1 MTSII
6 NSSNSN
12 SALINTINASDSKH
26 NPNVYSTKKIYPAAA
41 TTYVTTTKSSG
52 SVGANQTMVFDL
64 MKYGIAQQMLLV
76 YSKSGAAST
85 VGALDFLDVIDRVE
99 LLSSSKVIDTLTKYD
114 LLSQFSNLDSSQ
126 FNIVNK
132 SLLAVRGA
140 NTQNTHKFV
149 VPLVFG
155 FFKDINTNLNL
166 QFNEPM
172 SVRVRWGA
180 NIKNG
185 TAGPAGGLAIE
196 ETGVYLKLR
205 YKAYNES
212 DFSEILTENYNEPEL
227 NQMSTGFYDENAS
240 TKDLTAAANGDL
252 VRMDLTQPGVKVELK
267 NTDCVND
274 FYISVR
280 QNDSYGVSPIVAT
293 GPYQPVQI
301 NRIRFTASGQEIF
314 DMEGEELFYSKLC
327 VNGFSILTNTVSDL
341 QNVVKIQTGLWEYA
355 GGGTQSN
362 TLSLRELN
370 NPIIEVWFQD
380 TFAVAGTRNYDV
392 VVVEDAVKI
401 YSTTSATGRVM
412 TSLSN

>member
-26 NPNVYSTKKIYPAAA
+26 NPNVYSTKKIYPAAD

-76 YSKSGAAST
+76 YSKDGAGSTISGF
-85 VGALDFLDVIDRVE
+85 DFLDVIDRVE

-114 LLSQFSNLDSSQ
+114 LLAQFSNLDTSQ

-132 SLLAVRGA
+132 SVISNRGA
-140 NTQNTHKFV
+140 PNDGKHKFV

-180 NIKNG
+180 NIKQSLVG
-185 TAGPAGGLAIE
+185 AVTIPDE
-196 ETGVYLKLR
+196 SVYLKLR

-227 NQMSTGFYDENAS
+227 NQMSTGYYDENAS
-240 TKDLTAAANGDL
+240 QKKLTATADGEL
-252 VRMDLTQPGVKVELK
+252 VKMDLKQPGVKVELK

-274 FYISVR
+274 FYVLVR
-280 QNDSYGVSPIVAT
+280 RTDAYGAEIEAT
-293 GPYQPVQI
+293 GAY
-301 NRIRFTASGQEIF
+301 
-314 DMEGEELFYSKLC
+314 
-327 VNGFSILTNTVSDL
+327 
-341 QNVVKIQTGLWEYA
+341 
-355 GGGTQSN
+355 
-362 TLSLRELN
+362 
-370 NPIIEVWFQD
+370 
-380 TFAVAGTRNYDV
+380 
-392 VVVEDAVKI
+392 
-401 YSTTSATGRVM
+401 
-412 TSLSN
+412 

>member
-6 NSSNSN
+6 NSSNAN

-26 NPNVYSTKKIYPAAA
+26 NPSVYSTKKIYPAAA

-76 YSKSGAAST
+76 YSK
-85 VGALDFLDVIDRVE
+85 VGAGSEIKDYDFLDVIDRVE

-114 LLSQFSNLDSSQ
+114 LLAQFSDLDASQ
-126 FNIVNK
+126 FNIVNNSCIK
-132 SLLAVRGA
+132 ARAAAASH
-140 NTQNTHKFV
+140 QV
-149 VPLVFG
+149 VIPLVFG

-180 NIKNG
+180 NLEQASAAV
-185 TAGPAGGLAIE
+185 TLPDS
-196 ETGVYLKLR
+196 GVYLKLR

-227 NQMSTGFYDENAS
+227 NQMSTGFYDENATS
-240 TKDLTAAANGDL
+240 RSYTQVAGAAARNQEFP
-252 VRMDLTQPGVKVELK
+252 LTGAGIKVELK

-274 FYISVR
+274 FFISFKETT
-280 QNDSYGVSPIVAT
+280 SYAAKTSANH
-293 GPYQPVQI
+293 QPLKI
-301 NRIRFTASGQEIF
+301 NRVRFTASGQEIF
-314 DMEGEELFYSKLC
+314 DLQGVELYYSKLC
-327 VNGFSILTNTVSDL
+327 VNGFSIQTSGTSNID
-341 QNVVKIQTGLWEYA
+341 NVAKIQTGLWEYA

-370 NPIIEVWFQD
+370 NPIIEVWPD
-380 TFAVAGTRNYDV
+380 TIALPANGTAADIVHSYDV